1 MQSASPLSSRW
12 KIYGLFLG
20 GVLLASFLIGCGLF
34 PQSEKRIMH
43 RVSVQQL
50 NTTIKAIERD
60 IGRTHRNLKGS
71 ITLALT
77 IDPDGE
83 IDGIEVVSN
92 RLNQPQVEKDI
103 LHMFDNII
111 IESNAQDELRINIPL
126 NFD

>member
-1 MQSASPLSSRW
+1 
-12 KIYGLFLG
+12 
-20 GVLLASFLIGCGLF
+20 VLLASLVVGCGLF
-34 PQSEKRIMH
+34 PQSEKIIMH
-43 RVSVQQL
+43 RVSVQKL

-83 IDGIEVVSN
+83 IDSIEVVSN
-92 RLNQPQVEKDI
+92 RLNQPQAEKDI

-111 IESNAQDELRINIPL
+111 IESNAQDALRINIPL